1 MMLLF
6 LHVDSNM
13 CRIIDYMAK
22 IGLWE
27 TVHDFELLAQKD

>member
-1 MMLLF
+1 
-6 LHVDSNM
+6 M

-27 TVHDFELLAQKD
+27 TVQDFELLAQKNYMVMGFW